1 MKTKNLSSLIGAS
14 ESNTIEWKSSLS
26 AVNEIIEAISAFA
39 NTEGGKIVIG
49 ISGTGKIVGT
59 NIGKDAIENLTN
71 QISQH
76 TDPKIHPKIIVKNID
91 NKDIIIIDVKSSAD
105 KLTLAFGRPYIRIGK
120 STMKMAKDEYEARI
134 LEKHKD
140 KLQFDKQINRN
151 AKLTDINKETLSM
164 FVRNAKLER
173 GLDVDEKLETK
184 EILSRL
190 KLFQAGKL
198 TNAAIL
204 LFGKKPQDLFLQA
217 TVKAIRFKGSDV
229 SGEMID
235 FKTIEGN
242 ILSQLKKAEDFIF
255 EHIPMRAWIENGKL
269 QRQEKW
275 LYPPKAIR
283 EALANALA
291 HRDYE
296 LTGNTQV
303 RIFDDRMEIWNS
315 GILPKGLSV
324 EQLRHDHYSMPRNPL
339 IAKMFFW
346 IKYAEEV
353 GTGTNKIIQWCKQWG
368 LPEPRFKETGASF
381 TLTFK
386 NPHPQKDL
394 SVTRADLNQRQKKA
408 LEYIKEKGSISRKEF
423 SVLTGISLRQAN
435 KDINNLLK
443 KKLISRLGKGRS
455 VKYTVHD

>member
-39 NTEGGKIVIG
+39 NTEGGKIVIC

>member
-394 SVTRADLNQRQKKA
+394 SLTRADLNQRQKKA